1 MQYRTWGLG
10 RCISTC
16 KRLERG
22 HLNQTQIRMGRLL
35 KCGKMTEDASFSH
48 HNSEVKIRYDEAKGR
63 KRTSPQV
70 RVLIETIETTAKT
83 RNRVVKCQSVLYI
96 WTGRLELIKPS
107 EYRSRIVKMHEHT
120 GFVKRLWTPNILK
133 LVVRAK

>member
-1 MQYRTWGLG
+1 
-10 RCISTC
+10 
-16 KRLERG
+16 
-22 HLNQTQIRMGRLL
+22 MGRLL

-96 WTGRLELIKPS
+96 WTGRLELIMPS

-120 GFVKRLWTPNILK
+120 SFVKRLWTPNILK